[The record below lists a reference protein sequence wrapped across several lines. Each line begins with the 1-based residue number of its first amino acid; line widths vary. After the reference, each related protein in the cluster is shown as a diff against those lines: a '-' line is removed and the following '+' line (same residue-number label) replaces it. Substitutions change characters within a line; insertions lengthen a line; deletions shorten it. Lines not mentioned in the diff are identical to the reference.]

1 MPRKNS
7 KSRRSRKGG
16 MWPFDSP
23 AQGSSYGAAQGSSSQ
38 GSWGDWFTGKKAN
51 QQPLQQPYGQPLQ
64 QPYGQPL
71 QQPYGQ
77 QQPLQQPYGQQQ
89 PLQQPYGQQ
98 QQEFNPYGGKGKRRR
113 GKRSMRGGSVVP
125 NSSLTDIAS
134 SASPISDI
142 PTAHAKMVGGRTRKR
157 RRTQRKR

>member
-51 QQPLQQPYGQPLQ
+51 QQPLQQPYG
-64 QPYGQPL
+64 
-71 QQPYGQ
+71 
-77 QQPLQQPYGQQQ
+77 QPLQQPYGQQQ